1 VQKLLPLDF
10 ASLGFAEFV
19 WLVLAGAG
27 LSLATTASGWRG
39 KFARNAG
46 ILCAL
51 IGLLRSYSIGDG
63 HSAWNSWVGPC
74 VVSPLLI
81 AFCAVFGSFRNALP
95 AIVRKLW
102 LPALVFHTAVAQP
115 FDASLTEWIYVAF
128 LGGGVLALVQTDG
141 RWREM
146 LVRRVWGPVRGF
158 WFLALAFVGF
168 CTVLDPFGVG
178 FVGAIMHL
186 FFVWVLFAMFEQGEE
201 MRKYVMRRLVG
212 APVVI
217 LIILVLSFIMMKAA
231 PGGPFDKEKKIDAS
245 LAEARAE
252 QEGLNEPWYVQFG
265 MNFRR
270 AAWKGDLG
278 VSYKQKG
285 RPVNEIIAD
294 HIVPTAQLGL
304 AAIVLAILIGTT
316 AGIVSGIKQNSIFD
330 YASMSAAMIGLALPT
345 FVVGPFLA
353 LLFAMKLKWFAVSGW
368 DDFPRDLILPAITLA
383 LPFAARIARLTRAG
397 MLEIVNQDY
406 IRTARAK
413 GLDEKT
419 IVLRHTLK
427 GAMLPVISF
436 LGPAIAQL
444 LTGSLVVE
452 KIFGIPGLGTEF
464 VNGAL
469 NRDYQ
474 VAMGLVLLFGTLL
487 IAFNLIVDV
496 LYGYLDPRIRH
507 A

>member
-1 VQKLLPLDF
+1 MQKLIPLDF

-19 WLVLAGAG
+19 WLILAGMG

-39 KFARNAG
+39 KFARDVG

-51 IGLLRSYSIGDG
+51 IGLLRAFSLDG
-63 HSAWNSWVGPC
+63 EYSAWNEWVGPC
-74 VVSPLLI
+74 VVTPLLV
-81 AFCAVFGSFRNALP
+81 AFCALSGCFRHLLP
-95 AIVRKLW
+95 APILNLWAVGLVVWTVAARPFDNSPPEWAYLAIVGA
-102 LPALVFHTAVAQP
+102 ALV
-115 FDASLTEWIYVAF
+115 
-128 LGGGVLALVQTDG
+128 ALVQTDG
-141 RWREM
+141 SWRAF
-146 LVRRVWGPVRGF
+146 LVRRVRGPIRGY
-158 WFLALAFVGF
+158 WFLAACFVWL
-168 CTVLDPFGVG
+168 CTVLEPFGVG

-186 FFVWVLFAMFEQGEE
+186 FMVWVLYAMFEQGEE
-201 MRKYVMRRLVG
+201 MRKYVMRRVMG
-212 APVVI
+212 APVVM
-217 LIILVLSFIMMKAA
+217 LIILVLSFVMMKAA
-231 PGGPFDKEKKIDAS
+231 PGGPFSKEKKIDES
-245 LAEARAE
+245 LAEARIE
-252 QEGLNEPWYVQFG
+252 MLGLDKPWYVQFG
-265 MNFRR
+265 RNFRR

-345 FVVGPFLA
+345 FVVGPFFV

-368 DDFPRDLILPAITLA
+368 DDFPRDLILPAVTLA

-452 KIFGIPGLGTEF
+452 KIFGIDGLGTEF